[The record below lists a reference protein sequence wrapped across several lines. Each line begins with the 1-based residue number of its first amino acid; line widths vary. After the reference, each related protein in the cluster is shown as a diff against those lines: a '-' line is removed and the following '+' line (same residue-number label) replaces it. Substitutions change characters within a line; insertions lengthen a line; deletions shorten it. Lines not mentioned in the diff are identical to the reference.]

1 MNYIISKDQG
11 RMMDVAPDASDRW
24 AAGETTVLEKEGL
37 ALGSRAPGPQSARQ
51 ANSREPTGTQ
61 IRHLGVEPLIRASRA
76 NLSRPVWGS
85 EESVSLAS
93 DYYGS
98 TFSLYRGRT
107 FSHPSQILRESPP
120 QVLPPPSPKIGRS
133 TASPLLSRSGSAPAT
148 PLAPRK
154 KVVVPTEYQ
163 DTVPGEFEEKIKQPK
178 SSGMSQSS
186 AQDSRPQTPV
196 SEYSRKE
203 LTPRPSPKL
212 TRASSKIFEK
222 VRVFEE
228 RRRSIDNPE
237 GSISG
242 RSWAGFNRASSIDSD
257 EGGSRLGISRESS
270 KEDLREA
277 LKADAAQRR
286 TMFKQRAASL
296 EDRPRYT
303 QKVQDIENKFTEE
316 LQRIKKLRSRG
327 RSESPSRNILEM
339 TLRKVEPRPASPLVK
354 RVVRVQEVPQAD
366 DESMHRKTPIE
377 VTLRKLERRPE
388 SPLVQGETVAIQECL
403 VQAPPKPP
411 RVSSSSSSEEK
422 MELDVTPLPP
432 APKLTIPK
440 IIVEEEPMETDTP
453 AEKTEKSKKSGTAKE
468 EKPQRSRGRGRRQ
481 RPMSPEFESS
491 DDSYVSA
498 GEDPLEAPV
507 FEFPLQ
513 DTVAFTGTEVLL
525 KCIISGTPRPEGKSF
540 ISANS
545 PTHVVKVE
553 GERHSLLLKWTK
565 PIDAGTYTV
574 TATNEVGEVSSSPS
588 QDQRGNLG
596 VPMDVSSPITS
607 DEEYLSPLEEGM
619 DFSSYRGPE
628 PRKIVDTRFK
638 EPPSFQVFIGDQTV
652 IEGQEVKMSVRVSG
666 QPKPMLYWLR
676 DRVTIKTGARHI
688 AHETEEGN
696 FEMIIKS
703 AQKSDSG
710 VYTCKIIN
718 EYGTKQCEGKL
729 EVKGKGFS

>member
-1 MNYIISKDQG
+1 M
-11 RMMDVAPDASDRW
+11 
-24 AAGETTVLEKEGL
+24 
-37 ALGSRAPGPQSARQ
+37 
-51 ANSREPTGTQ
+51 
-61 IRHLGVEPLIRASRA
+61 
-76 NLSRPVWGS
+76 
-85 EESVSLAS
+85 
-93 DYYGS
+93 
-98 TFSLYRGRT
+98 
-107 FSHPSQILRESPP
+107 RESPP
-120 QVLPPPSPKIGRS
+120 HVLPPPSPKIGRS

-277 LKADAAQRR
+277 LKADATQRR

-296 EDRPRYT
+296 EDRPRYS

-316 LQRIKKLRSRG
+316 LQRIKKLVGKPHMKKSFSTEQLSTFHRSRQPVGKLEPIPPQVLQKLQDRERAQREQEMRERELAKERSPPKSPSRRRKGQLAQQPLEKIESDRSVPTTKVVSTFGQEPSPPEAMSLSDLPGQRSPRLRGPSPSRDSPRRTPIVEITAMAEERSRG
-327 RSESPSRNILEM
+327 RAESPSRNVLEM

-354 RVVRVQEVPQAD
+354 RVVRVQEVPQVD

-377 VTLRKLERRPE
+377 VTLRNLERRPE
-388 SPLVQGETVAIQECL
+388 SLLVQAETVALQECP
-403 VQAPPKPP
+403 VQAPTKPP

-432 APKLTIPK
+432 APKLIIPK

-453 AEKTEKSKKSGTAKE
+453 AEKTDKAVKSGTAKE

-481 RPMSPEFESS
+481 RPMSPE
-491 DDSYVSA
+491 
-498 GEDPLEAPV
+498 L
-507 FEFPLQ
+507 
-513 DTVAFTGTEVLL
+513 
-525 KCIISGTPRPEGKSF
+525 GKF
-540 ISANS
+540 
-545 PTHVVKVE
+545 
-553 GERHSLLLKWTK
+553 RH
-565 PIDAGTYTV
+565 
-574 TATNEVGEVSSSPS
+574 
-588 QDQRGNLG
+588 
-596 VPMDVSSPITS
+596 
-607 DEEYLSPLEEGM
+607 
-619 DFSSYRGPE
+619 
-628 PRKIVDTRFK
+628 
-638 EPPSFQVFIGDQTV
+638 FQWHAI
-652 IEGQEVKMSVRVSG
+652 
-666 QPKPMLYWLR
+666 P
-676 DRVTIKTGARHI
+676 
-688 AHETEEGN
+688 
-696 FEMIIKS
+696 
-703 AQKSDSG
+703 
-710 VYTCKIIN
+710 
-718 EYGTKQCEGKL
+718 
-729 EVKGKGFS
+729 